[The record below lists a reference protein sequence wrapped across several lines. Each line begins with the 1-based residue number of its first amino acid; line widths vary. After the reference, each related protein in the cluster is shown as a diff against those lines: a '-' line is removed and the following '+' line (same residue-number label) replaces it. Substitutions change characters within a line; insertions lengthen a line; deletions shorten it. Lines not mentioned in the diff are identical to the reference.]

1 MWRAITSTLYLVP
14 LVVRR
19 YRQAHPREQVLAA
32 GACKM
37 VERRQDEPAAYGPHW
52 ILARRGTAILSDTH
66 LVCGRLRLA
75 LEDVAQATVV
85 ELRTLLAKGMLLK
98 VATRDGRHLQL
109 GLQHD
114 PAWTAQRVLPVTVE
128 QGRVQH
134 SWASVLLRVGILSL
148 LAYSWWSRRG

>member
-1 MWRAITSTLYLVP
+1 MWRTITNTLYLVP
-14 LVVRR
+14 LVVGR
-19 YRQAHPREQVLAA
+19 YRRAHPREQVLAA

-37 VERRQDEPAAYGPHW
+37 VERRQDEPATHGPHW
-52 ILARRGTAILSDTH
+52 ILARRATLLLTDTH
-66 LVCGRLRLA
+66 LVCGPLRLA

-98 VATRDGRHLQL
+98 VATRDGRHLQF

-114 PAWTAQRVLPVTVE
+114 PAWTAQRALPVTVE

-134 SWASVLLRVGILSL
+134 SWASVLLRVAILAFL
-148 LAYSWWSRRG
+148 GYSWWSRRG